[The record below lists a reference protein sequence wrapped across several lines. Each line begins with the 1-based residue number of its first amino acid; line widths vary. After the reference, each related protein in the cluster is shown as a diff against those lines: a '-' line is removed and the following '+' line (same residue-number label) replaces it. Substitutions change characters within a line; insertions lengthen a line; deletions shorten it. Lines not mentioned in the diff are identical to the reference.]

1 MLQTNFLLLIN
12 SDLGHEV
19 LKYPHNINGDK
30 EKVMSNEDLEYQ
42 ACEACGVSAEM
53 GFIIKEGDDV
63 AEVQIYANGKD
74 ALETEL
80 ENYLALANEVN
91 ANYKHEVTPLTEDSQ
106 ELVARIQFECSAE
119 KLIFELKSRSIAK

>member
-1 MLQTNFLLLIN
+1 
-12 SDLGHEV
+12 
-19 LKYPHNINGDK
+19 
-30 EKVMSNEDLEYQ
+30 MSNEDLEYQ

-63 AEVQIYANGKD
+63 AEVRVYADGKD

-80 ENYLALANEVN
+80 KNYLALAAQVN
-91 ANYKHEVTPLTEDSQ
+91 ANYKHEITELAEDSK

-119 KLIFELKSRSIAK
+119 KLIFELKSRSLAK